1 MIRNILSVFI
11 LLYSVCS
18 YSQNTKA
25 MLRASISGYANEP
38 VYIYKAYGDTLLL
51 VDSLKTDSEG
61 RFSRMR
67 DHSPSVLDYSRTEKT
82 GLLEKGLYRVS
93 LKNNQWFYILY
104 DGKALELKT
113 VYEKSARINVAM
125 DSLKV
130 IQSADNTWFYEFQ
143 KLQQQINVAE
153 YFLKQ
158 MMRLYPMQD
167 PFHPKLEDEYAK
179 RYASLDAFV
188 KKQSGATKSMAMKT
202 VKAYYLP
209 VLPDWK
215 QPDYW
220 RDSVLASHYFDF
232 FNPADSFY
240 LQSNILPEKMDSY
253 ISLKTHKVDAYGQAV
268 KNEMHTAI
276 AAQEFLA
283 RVQPN
288 SLSFDFCFNYLL
300 KKLKKEHLDEAFLSV
315 YDAFAKPNEGDC
327 EQSKTTTA
335 DVWRDRVS
343 VLRNVQTGS
352 TAPDFELEKGKL
364 WLSNLENKYTLLVFW
379 ATWCPHCTEAMPSLK
394 DLVTAY
400 KQQHASEGANHFMTV
415 AISLDTESEAWQTF
429 VREHNLYQ
437 FLNFSEL
444 KGWKS
449 DVVKKYNVYATP
461 TMILLDKNKKIIA
474 KPETVNALKNILSTL
489 N

>member
-1 MIRNILSVFI
+1 MIRNILSVFT
-11 LLYSVCS
+11 LLYGLGS
-18 YSQNTKA
+18 YAQDTKA
-25 MLRASISGYANEP
+25 LVRAFISGYANEP

-51 VDSLKTDSEG
+51 ADSLRTDAEG
-61 RFSRMR
+61 RFSRMN
-67 DHSPSVLDYSRTEKT
+67 DHRSSVLDDTRAGKT
-82 GLLEKGLYRVS
+82 GLLEKGLYRLS

-113 VYEKSARINVAM
+113 VYDKSARTNRAM

-130 IQSADNTWFYEFQ
+130 TRSVDNTWFYEFQ
-143 KLQQQINVAE
+143 KLQQQINVAD

-167 PFHPKLEDEYAK
+167 PFHVKLEDEYAK
-179 RYASLDAFV
+179 RYAALDAFV
-188 KKQSGATKSMAMKT
+188 KKQSSAKQSMAMKT
-202 VKAYYLP
+202 AKAYYQP
-209 VLPDWK
+209 VVPDWK

-220 RDSVLASHYFDF
+220 RDSVLASHYFDV

-240 LQSNILPEKMDSY
+240 MQSNILPEKMDAY
-253 ISLKTHKVDAYGQAV
+253 MALRTHQVDAYGQAV
-268 KNEMHTAI
+268 KNETQTAM
-276 AAQEFLA
+276 AAQEFLFHVKA
-283 RVQPN
+283 NRVN
-288 SLSFDFCFNYLL
+288 FDFCFNYLL

-335 DVWRDRVS
+335 DVWRDRVN
-343 VLRNVQTGS
+343 VLRKVQIGS

-379 ATWCPHCTEAMPSLK
+379 ATWCPHCTETMPVLK
-394 DLVTAY
+394 ELVTAY
-400 KQQHASEGANHFMTV
+400 KEQHVAEGANHFMTV
-415 AISLDTESEAWQTF
+415 AISLDTESEAWQKF

-461 TMILLDKNKKIIA
+461 TMILLDKNKKIVA
-474 KPETVNALKNILSTL
+474 KPETVNELKNILSTL

>member
-1 MIRNILSVFI
+1 MKNLLSVFT
-11 LLYSVCS
+11 LLCSLCS
-18 YSQNTKA
+18 YAQDTKA
-25 MLRASISGYANEP
+25 LVRVSVSGYANEP

-51 VDSLKTDSEG
+51 ADSLRTDNQG
-61 RFSRMR
+61 RFSRMS
-67 DHSPSVLDYSRTEKT
+67 DHSASVPDYKRTEKA

-104 DGKALELKT
+104 DGKTLELKT
-113 VYEKSARINVAM
+113 VYDRSARTNVAM

-130 IQSADNTWFYEFQ
+130 IQSVDNKLFYEFQ

-167 PFHPKLEDEYAK
+167 PFHIRLEDEYTK
-179 RYASLDAFV
+179 RYTGLDAFV
-188 KKQSGATKSMAMKT
+188 KKQSSYKQSMAVKT
-202 VKAYYLP
+202 AKAYYQP
-209 VLPDWK
+209 VVPDWK

-240 LQSNILPEKMDSY
+240 MQSNILPEKMDSY
-253 ISLKTHKVDAYGQAV
+253 ISLRTHQVDAYGQAV
-268 KNEMHTAI
+268 KNEMQTAM

-283 RVQPN
+283 HVQAN
-288 SLSFDFCFNYLL
+288 RISFDFCFNYLL
-300 KKLKKEHLDEAFLSV
+300 KKLKKEHVDEAFLSV
-315 YDAFAKPNEGDC
+315 YDAFAKPNDGDC

-335 DVWRDRVS
+335 DAWRDRVTI
-343 VLRNVQTGS
+343 LRKVQIGS

-379 ATWCPHCTEAMPSLK
+379 ATWCPHCTEAMPALK

-400 KQQHASEGANHFMTV
+400 KQQHAAEGANHFMTV
-415 AISLDTESEAWQTF
+415 AISLDTESEAWQKF
-429 VREHNLYQ
+429 VGEHNLYQ

-461 TMILLDKNKKIIA
+461 TMILLDKNKKIVA
-474 KPETVNALKNILSTL
+474 KPETVNELKNILSTL